1 MPVYQ
6 FVCEKHGAFE
16 KITIKAQWDDI
27 RCPKCGKKSAVD
39 KKMQF
44 REKVSLKNIG
54 LQPSCPVTP
63 EVGSV

>member
-16 KITIKAQWDDI
+16 KITIRAQCDDI
-27 RCPKCGKKSAVD
+27 RCPKCGEKSDVD

-44 REKVSLKNIG
+44 RAKKSLKNI
-54 LQPSCPVTP
+54 
-63 EVGSV
+63 